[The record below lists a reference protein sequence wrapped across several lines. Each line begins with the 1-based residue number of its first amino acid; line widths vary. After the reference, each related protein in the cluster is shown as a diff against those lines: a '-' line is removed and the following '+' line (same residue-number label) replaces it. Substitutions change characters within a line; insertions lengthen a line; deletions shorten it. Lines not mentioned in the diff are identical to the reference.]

1 MKTLS
6 NTWLVEEHSVTRFAE
21 WTFGSED
28 EMHSFLERHPEV
40 LDDLLIVGSELRSES
55 HGWPDLLALDAEGRV
70 WVIEL
75 KLDYAPRKILDQ
87 IIGHATWV
95 ASLTLADLAEIYAR
109 YADRARLAEAYEAK
123 FGRRLP
129 GRAEMGSVVAIV
141 ASRILEHTHCQLAW
155 LEECGVPMRAC
166 EYRYLCA
173 KGVEAVRLER
183 VRLRPHA
190 RRPF

>member
-1 MKTLS
+1 ML
-6 NTWLVEEHSVTRFAE
+6 RFAE
-21 WTFGSED
+21 CTFSSED
-28 EMHSFLERHPEV
+28 EMRSFLERHPET

-55 HGWPDLLALDAEGRV
+55 HGWPDLLALDAEGQV

-75 KLDYAPRKILDQ
+75 KLNYAPRKILDQ
-87 IIGHATWV
+87 IVGHATWI
-95 ASLTLADLAEIYAR
+95 ASLTLRDLAQLYAR
-109 YADRARLAEAYEAK
+109 CNDGAQLAEEYEAK

-155 LEECGVPMRAC
+155 LEECGVPMRAY

-173 KGVEAVRLER
+173 NGVEAVRVER
-183 VRLRPHA
+183 VRLQPHA
-190 RRPF
+190 RKPL

>member
-1 MKTLS
+1 
-6 NTWLVEEHSVTRFAE
+6 
-21 WTFGSED
+21 
-28 EMHSFLERHPEV
+28 MHSFLERHPEV

-55 HGWPDLLALDAEGRV
+55 HGWPDLLALDTEGRV

-75 KLDYAPRKILDQ
+75 KFNYAPRKMLDQ
-87 IIGHATWV
+87 IIGHATWI
-95 ASLTLADLAEIYAR
+95 ASMTLEDLVEIYAR
-109 YADRARLAEAYEAK
+109 YADGAQLAEDYEAK

-155 LEECGVPMRAC
+155 LKECGVPMRAY

-173 KGVEAVRLER
+173 NGVEAVRLER
-183 VRLRPHA
+183 VRLQPHPK
-190 RRPF
+190 RLL